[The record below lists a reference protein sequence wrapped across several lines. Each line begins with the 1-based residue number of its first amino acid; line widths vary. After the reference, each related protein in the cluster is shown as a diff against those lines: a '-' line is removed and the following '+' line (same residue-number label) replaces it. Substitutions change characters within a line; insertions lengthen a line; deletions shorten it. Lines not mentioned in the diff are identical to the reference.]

1 MSRSLY
7 LIAPKSTVPNHYGAD
22 FIEHWGFSS
31 VQWIADVTL
40 TTLAALAPPD
50 FTVRLCDEAISPID
64 FDTSADFIGLTG
76 KITQR
81 ERMIEVA
88 AEFRRRGKTVLIGG
102 PSASLSPGPFRQA
115 CDVLVRGEIEEI
127 ASDLFSDL
135 RGGRWREEYDG
146 GRPDLARSPIPQW
159 SLYPNHRAVVG
170 ALQTSRGCPFDCEF
184 CDVIPYLGR
193 KQRHK
198 PVGNVLAELDVLYG
212 HGYREVFLTDDNFT
226 VYRRRAKEVADALR
240 RWNERPDRE
249 PVFFTT
255 QASIDAARDEEL
267 LGLCAGAGL
276 NSVFVGI
283 ETPNEAA
290 LREANKRQNLLDG
303 PVGQIEK
310 FLAHG
315 IMVRSGMMVGF
326 DADGPDVFERQFEF
340 AMATPIP
347 NFSVGAVVAPEATP
361 LHARMRKSG
370 RLIEGGSE
378 TAAVPWET
386 NVAPLGMTREQ
397 LSIGMKW
404 LANRLYSPE
413 FFGDRLLRLI
423 RGIEPPAIVRRP
435 RGSSEGMRARERLFS
450 LLMKRFLK
458 SDGAAKE
465 MAVRVARALSAKPE
479 AGPYV
484 AAAMHEYVQVRC
496 LYDRTGYWEP
506 RLAGLAAPSFR
517 AAAAGAVGAAAADRR
532 GRPPPARATDAGGT
546 AVMLHASPAPP

>member
-1 MSRSLY
+1 MSGSLY

-81 ERMIEVA
+81 ERMIEIA
-88 AEFRRRGKTVLIGG
+88 KEFRRRGKTVLIGG
-102 PSASLSPGPFRQA
+102 PSASLSPASFRHV
-115 CDVLVRGEIEEI
+115 CNVLVRGEIEEI

-135 RGGRWREEYDG
+135 RCGRWREEYDG
-146 GRPDLARSPIPQW
+146 GRPDLGSSPIPQW

-170 ALQTSRGCPFDCEF
+170 AVQTSRGCPFDCEF

-198 PVGNVLAELDVLYG
+198 PVENVLAELDVLYG

-226 VYRRRAKEVADALR
+226 VYRRRAKEVVDALR

-267 LGLCAGAGL
+267 LGLCAEAGL
-276 NSVFVGI
+276 NSVFIGI

-290 LREANKRQNLLDG
+290 LREANKRQNLLDS
-303 PVGQIEK
+303 PIDQIEK

-340 AMATPIP
+340 AMATPVP
-347 NFSVGAVVAPEATP
+347 NFSAGALVAPEATP
-361 LHARMRKSG
+361 LHARLRKSG
-370 RLIEGGSE
+370 RLIEGGNE

-386 NVAPLGMTREQ
+386 NLVPLGMTREQ

-404 LANRLYSPE
+404 LANRLYHPE
-413 FFGDRLLRLI
+413 FFGERLLRLI
-423 RGIEPPAIVRRP
+423 RRIEPPGIVRRP
-435 RGSSEGMRARERLFS
+435 RGSSEGSRARERLFS
-450 LLMKRFLK
+450 MLMKRFLK
-458 SDGAAKE
+458 SDGASKE
-465 MAVRVARALSAKPE
+465 MAVRVAQALSRKPE

-484 AAAMHEYVQVRC
+484 GAAMREYVQVRC

-506 RLAGLAAPSFR
+506 RLAGLAAPPF
-517 AAAAGAVGAAAADRR
+517 
-532 GRPPPARATDAGGT
+532 
-546 AVMLHASPAPP
+546 

>member
-22 FIEHWGFSS
+22 FIEYWGFSS
-31 VQWIADVTL
+31 VQWMADVTL

-81 ERMIEVA
+81 ERMIEVG

-102 PSASLSPGPFRQA
+102 PSASLSPDPFRHA

-127 ASDLFSDL
+127 APELFSDL
-135 RGGRWREEYDG
+135 RSGRWREEYDG
-146 GRPDLARSPIPQW
+146 GRPDLASSPIPQW

-198 PVGNVLAELDVLYG
+198 PIGNVLAELDVLYG

-226 VYRRRAKEVADALR
+226 VYRRRAKEVVDALR
-240 RWNERPDRE
+240 GWNERPDRE

-267 LGLCAGAGL
+267 LGMCAGAGL
-276 NSVFVGI
+276 NQVFIGI

-303 PVGQIEK
+303 PIGQIEK
-310 FLAHG
+310 FLGHG

-370 RLIEGGSE
+370 RLIEGANE

-386 NVAPLGMTREQ
+386 NIAPIGMTREQ
-397 LSIGMKW
+397 LC
-404 LANRLYSPE
+404 
-413 FFGDRLLRLI
+413 DRH
-423 RGIEPPAIVRRP
+423 EV
-435 RGSSEGMRARERLFS
+435 AREP
-450 LLMKRFLK
+450 
-458 SDGAAKE
+458 
-465 MAVRVARALSAKPE
+465 AVLPGVLR
-479 AGPYV
+479 
-484 AAAMHEYVQVRC
+484 
-496 LYDRTGYWEP
+496 
-506 RLAGLAAPSFR
+506 R
-517 AAAAGAVGAAAADRR
+517 AAAAPHPRDRAPGDRAPPARVERGDARPRAPVLDADEAVPEVGRGVEGDGPPGRAGALRQAR
-532 GRPPPARATDAGGT
+532 GRPLRRRRHVRVRAGPLPVRPHRLLGAPSRRAGRARVLTGAPRGA
-546 AVMLHASPAPP
+546 ARPAPRPPPSIPTGRSKRDPGPPHAGMALGRG

>member
-1 MSRSLY
+1 MSKSLY
-7 LIAPKSTVPNHYGAD
+7 LIAPKSAVPNHWGAD

-31 VQWIADVTL
+31 VQWMADVTL

-50 FTVRLCDEAISPID
+50 FTVQLCDEAISPID
-64 FDTSADFIGLTG
+64 FDSSADFIGITG

-81 ERMIEVA
+81 ERMIEVG

-102 PSASLSPGPFRQA
+102 PSASLSPDSFRHA

-135 RGGRWREEYDG
+135 RCGRWREEYDG
-146 GRPDLARSPIPQW
+146 GRPDLASSPIPQW
-159 SLYPNHRAVVG
+159 SLYPNDRTVIG

-184 CDVIPYLGR
+184 CDVIQYLGR

-198 PVGNVLAELDVLYG
+198 PVGNILAELDVLYD
-212 HGYREVFLTDDNFT
+212 HGYRKVFLTDDNFT
-226 VYRRRAKEVADALR
+226 VYRRRAKEVVDALR
-240 RWNERPDRE
+240 HWNEQPDRE

-267 LGLCAGAGL
+267 LGMCGEAGL
-276 NSVFVGI
+276 NSVFIGI

-290 LREANKRQNLLDG
+290 MREANKRQNLLDD
-303 PVGQIEK
+303 PIDQIGK
-310 FLAHG
+310 FVAHG

-370 RLIEGGSE
+370 RLIEGGNE
-378 TAAVPWET
+378 TAVVPWET
-386 NVAPLGMTREQ
+386 NIVPVGMSREQ
-397 LSIGMKW
+397 MSIGMKW
-404 LANRLYSPE
+404 LANRLYRPE
-413 FFGDRLLRLI
+413 FFGERLLRLI
-423 RGIEPPAIVRRP
+423 RGIEPTAIMRRP
-435 RGSSEGMRARERLFS
+435 RGSSEWVRARQRLFS
-450 LLMKRFLK
+450 MVIERFLK
-458 SDGAAKE
+458 SDGASKK
-465 MAVRVARALSAKPE
+465 MSDRVQRALSAKPA
-479 AGPYV
+479 AGPY
-484 AAAMHEYVQVRC
+484 AYSSILEYIQVRC

-506 RLAGLAAPSFR
+506 RLAELAAPPF
-517 AAAAGAVGAAAADRR
+517 
-532 GRPPPARATDAGGT
+532 
-546 AVMLHASPAPP
+546 